1 MTPLDFTPA
10 APDWAVDWAGIDAAF
25 DWIRR
30 MKGCPQDP
38 GWHAEGDVWIHTRMV
53 AEALAGLEG
62 WRALP
67 EAERRVVF
75 AAALLHDLAKPDT
88 TKTEDDGRITSRGH
102 SRRGAVDARALLW
115 RLGVPFAEREA
126 ICAMVLHHQ
135 VPFFLLDRDA
145 PARLAIRLSW
155 MLRCDHLAL
164 VNLADGLGREAED
177 KQRLL
182 DNNALFLEYC
192 RELGVERAPYPFASD
207 HARVLY
213 FRKRDRHHEAPAY
226 DDTRSRVTLMCGLPG
241 AGKDSWLSEHAPA
254 LPVISLD
261 AIRAEL
267 GIAPGDR
274 KAQGHVLHAAR
285 DRARVFLRA
294 GEAFAWNATN
304 LSEEMRQRATGIF
317 FDYRARVRIVYV
329 ESPAERLF
337 EQNRSRADVVP
348 LSVIRRMMHR
358 WQVPDRTEA
367 HEVLYAVS

>member
-1 MTPLDFTPA
+1 MTPFEFTPA
-10 APDWAVDWAGIDAAF
+10 PPDWTVDWAGIDAAF

-30 MKGCPQDP
+30 MKDCPQDP
-38 GWHAEGDVWIHTRMV
+38 GWHAEGNVWIHTRMV
-53 AEALAGLEG
+53 VEALAGLDE

-75 AAALLHDLAKPDT
+75 AGALLHDLAKPDT
-88 TKTEDDGRITSRGH
+88 TKTEHDGRITSRGH
-102 SRRGAVDARALLW
+102 SRRGAVDARAMLW

-126 ICAMVLHHQ
+126 VCALVLQHQ
-135 VPFFLLDRDA
+135 VPFFLLDRDD
-145 PARLAIRLSW
+145 PRRLALRLSW
-155 MLRCDHLAL
+155 TLRCDWLAL
-164 VNLADGLGREAED
+164 VNLADGLGRDAAD

-182 DNNALFLEYC
+182 DNNALFREYC
-192 RELGVERAPYPFASD
+192 QELGVDAAPYPFASD

-213 FRKRDRHHEAPAY
+213 FRKRDRYPDAPAY
-226 DDTRSRVTLMCGLPG
+226 DDTRGRVTLMCGLPG
-241 AGKDSWLSEHAPA
+241 AGKDTWLKTHAPD

-274 KAQGHVLHAAR
+274 NAQGHVLSAAR
-285 DRARVFLRA
+285 ERARVFLRA
-294 GEAFAWNATN
+294 GRDFAWNATN
-304 LSEEMRQRATGIF
+304 LSEEMRQRCTGIF

-329 ESPAERLF
+329 ESPADRLYA
-337 EQNRSRADVVP
+337 QNQSRTDAVP

-367 HEVLYAVS
+367 HEVLYAVT